1 MIAALL
7 LTLGT
12 VSGPPAPESETFP
25 EARAP
30 MIGLDGPGL
39 DACGGLGRV
48 GGMYRKQVIRDAPE
62 EGARTSDT
70 LEQST
75 LVWLCEAEGDW
86 QGIVYASGEFQEPG
100 DCRVS
105 SPVAET
111 RAYDGPCRAG
121 WVLAKDV
128 EFLAG

>member
-7 LTLGT
+7 LSLGT
-12 VSGPPAPESETFP
+12 VSGPPAPETLEYP
-25 EARAP
+25 DARAP
-30 MIGLDGPGL
+30 MIGLDGPSL

-48 GGMYRKQVIRDAPE
+48 GGMYRQQVIRDAPDE
-62 EGARTSDT
+62 AARTSDT
-70 LEQST
+70 LDGST

-86 QGIVYASGEFQEPG
+86 QGVVYASGEFQDVG

-105 SPVAET
+105 SPIPEP